1 MNTSL
6 QTLIIAVVVLIAVL
20 YLFRKQL
27 WKSGKN
33 KKDCGNDGCDC

>member
-1 MNTSL
+1 MSTSF

-27 WKSGKN
+27 WRSGKN
-33 KKDCGNDGCDC
+33 KKDCGNDDCGC